1 MTMPFARY
9 LHASARH
16 GNELGCTRL
25 RQIDPDSHGLCA
37 ACYIFRGNA
46 RFLQKSSA
54 DPKCNEHALIDLLK
68 KKEAGETAS
77 QARIASCALICE

>member
-1 MTMPFARY
+1 V
-9 LHASARH
+9 
-16 GNELGCTRL
+16 
-25 RQIDPDSHGLCA
+25 CA

>member
-16 GNELGCTRL
+16 GNEFGCTRL

-37 ACYIFRGNA
+37 ACYIFRGDA

-54 DPKCNEHALIDLLK
+54 DPKCNEHALIDLLRRR
-68 KKEAGETAS
+68 S
-77 QARIASCALICE
+77 RRNRIASANRRCALICE